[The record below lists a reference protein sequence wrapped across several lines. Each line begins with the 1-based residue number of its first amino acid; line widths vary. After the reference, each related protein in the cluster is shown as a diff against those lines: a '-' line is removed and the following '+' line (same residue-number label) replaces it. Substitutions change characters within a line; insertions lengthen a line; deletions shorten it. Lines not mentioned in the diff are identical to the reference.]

1 MEPMATSNTKCLK
14 GLFSMKITKEM
25 VDEFNQSLKIMNC
38 SFRLA
43 LRAGINGN
51 NNCDIVIAN
60 DMFIHSC
67 ILNMTDKF
75 YETLESFFAKY
86 GIELSY
92 NNTGSTFWSKN
103 GFDKI

>member
-43 LRAGINGN
+43 LRAGIN
-51 NNCDIVIAN
+51 
-60 DMFIHSC
+60 
-67 ILNMTDKF
+67 
-75 YETLESFFAKY
+75 
-86 GIELSY
+86 
-92 NNTGSTFWSKN
+92 
-103 GFDKI
+103 